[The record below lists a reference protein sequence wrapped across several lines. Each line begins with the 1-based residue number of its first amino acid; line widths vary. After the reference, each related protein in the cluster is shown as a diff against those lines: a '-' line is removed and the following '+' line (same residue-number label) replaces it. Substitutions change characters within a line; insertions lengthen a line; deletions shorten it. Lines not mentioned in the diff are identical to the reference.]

1 MQQALQGIR
10 ANAARN
16 GVRYRKKGKYEYGKI
31 NFSPAQGISHEV
43 NFGFGCATPVYVA
56 PGYLMCKETL
66 HFLVFKRGD
75 KILVRL

>member
-1 MQQALQGIR
+1 MNTEKLTFHLH
-10 ANAARN
+10 
-16 GVRYRKKGKYEYGKI
+16 K
-31 NFSPAQGISHEV
+31 GISHEV